1 MNAAMRW
8 ASAAGLGAGF
18 MYFLDPDRGRR
29 RRAFVRD
36 KSTSAWSQ
44 SSETAGKAWRDV
56 SNRAQG
62 IAAKGRHVIGRGQGN
77 SGDQVIES
85 RVRSRL
91 GRAVN
96 HPGAINVTVTDGH
109 VQLNGAVLEHEH
121 NAVIAAVRAVSG
133 VTGVDDRLIRH
144 QTAEGVP
151 SLQEGRRMRTGEGWT
166 PAMRAVAGAAGAG
179 MVTWFLRSRS
189 VPSLAAGVAGAA
201 MLTRAVSNR
210 EVAHVAGLRDGRH
223 MVDIQKTIHIAAP
236 REDVYRF
243 WSNYENFPKFMRHIR
258 EVTLQGTKDRS
269 HWVANG
275 PAGVPVSWDAET
287 TEMVENRVL
296 AWKSV
301 PGSTI
306 ENAGVVRFEDA
317 PDGTTRVTLRVSYH
331 PPAGHVGHA
340 IASLFRADPKTE
352 MDEDLAR
359 LKTLLEEGRSSVR
372 GRPVERGGALQQ

>member
-1 MNAAMRW
+1 MNAAMKW

-29 RRAFVRD
+29 RRALVRD
-36 KSTSAWSQ
+36 KSTSAWTQ

-62 IAAKGRHVIGRGQGN
+62 IAAKGRHLIGRVQG
-77 SGDQVIES
+77 STDDQVIES

-91 GRAVN
+91 GRATN
-96 HPGAINVTVTDGH
+96 HPAAINVTVTDGH

-121 NAVIAAVRAVSG
+121 HAVLQAIRSISG
-133 VTGVDDRLIRH
+133 VTSVEDRLIRH

-151 SLQEGRRMRTGEGWT
+151 SLQEGRHMRTGEGWT
-166 PAMRAVAGAAGAG
+166 PAVRALAGAAGAG
-179 MVTWFLRSRS
+179 MVAWFLRSRS
-189 VPSLAAGVAGAA
+189 VPSFAAGVAGAA

-210 EVAHVAGLRDGRH
+210 EVAQVAGLRGGRTI
-223 MVDIQKTIHIAAP
+223 DIQKTIHIAAP
-236 REDVYRF
+236 REDVFRF

-258 EVTLQGTKDRS
+258 EVKLLGTKDRS
-269 HWVANG
+269 HWVAGG

-301 PGSTI
+301 PGSKI
-306 ENAGVVRFEDA
+306 ENAGIVRFEDA
-317 PDGTTRVTLRVSYH
+317 PDGTTRVTVRISYS
-331 PPAGHVGHA
+331 PPAGQVGHS
-340 IASLFRADPKTE
+340 IASLFGADPKSE
-352 MDEDLAR
+352 MDEDLGR
-359 LKTLLEEGRSSVR
+359 LKTLLEEGRTSVR
-372 GRPVERGGALQQ
+372 GRPVERSGMQ